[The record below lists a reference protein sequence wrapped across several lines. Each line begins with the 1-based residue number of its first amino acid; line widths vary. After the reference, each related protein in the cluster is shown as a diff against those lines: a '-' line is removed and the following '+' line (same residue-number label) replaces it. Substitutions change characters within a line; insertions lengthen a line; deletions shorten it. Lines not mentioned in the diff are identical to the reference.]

1 MQRLFSTFPNDWPG
15 CGLLLL
21 RITVAAPLL
30 IGSLSFIGGAA
41 HHPTPP
47 MILIVELATGGL
59 LIIGLCT
66 PLSAL
71 LLVLLEI
78 GIVLVDRDVFTD
90 HAMLAALS
98 ASILMLGPGAWSMDA
113 RLFGRRRIELPDD

>member
-30 IGSLSFIGGAA
+30 LGSLSFIGGFA
-41 HHPTPP
+41 HHPASPL
-47 MILIVELATGGL
+47 ILFVQLATGGL

-78 GIVLVDRDVFTD
+78 GVMPFDRDIFSD
-90 HAMLAALS
+90 HAMLAALG
-98 ASILMLGPGAWSMDA
+98 ASVLMLGPGAWSLDA